1 MQELIINEKQD
12 KRIIAFIQDGKLIEK
27 YEQNN
32 RIKRLEGNIYV
43 GKVRNILPGM
53 QAAFV
58 DIGETKN
65 AFIHLKDILPKK
77 DIVKDSENQN
87 EEMVKDIKQ
96 VIRVGMPILVEV
108 KKDSNDKKGARVST
122 HLSLVSRYLVLMPNT
137 NIVTISQKIEEKEE
151 IERLK
156 KIVEK
161 YLPNYMGI
169 IIRTSCRGKQEEEI
183 LKDLQLLEKRWNYIQ
198 KEFELTDSYPKLI
211 EKNDD
216 ILKKLIMDTMDHGI
230 ERITTN
236 TKESYQEIKKDLE
249 ELGKNVNI
257 TLELKEE
264 DLLQRYDL
272 AEQLEK
278 ACNRKVW
285 LNCGGFITIDKTE
298 ALTAIDVNSAKYTG
312 KQDVGETILKVNK
325 EASKEIAKQLRLRD
339 IGGIIIIDYIDM
351 KSEED
356 RKIIIEE
363 LEEYLKQD
371 RSKTQILGFTKLNL
385 LEMTR
390 KHICSN
396 YQIEKGEEE

>member
-137 NIVTISQKIEEKEE
+137 NIITISQKI
-151 IERLK
+151 
-156 KIVEK
+156 
-161 YLPNYMGI
+161 
-169 IIRTSCRGKQEEEI
+169 
-183 LKDLQLLEKRWNYIQ
+183 
-198 KEFELTDSYPKLI
+198 
-211 EKNDD
+211 
-216 ILKKLIMDTMDHGI
+216 
-230 ERITTN
+230 
-236 TKESYQEIKKDLE
+236 
-249 ELGKNVNI
+249 
-257 TLELKEE
+257 
-264 DLLQRYDL
+264 
-272 AEQLEK
+272 
-278 ACNRKVW
+278 
-285 LNCGGFITIDKTE
+285 
-298 ALTAIDVNSAKYTG
+298 
-312 KQDVGETILKVNK
+312 
-325 EASKEIAKQLRLRD
+325 
-339 IGGIIIIDYIDM
+339 
-351 KSEED
+351 
-356 RKIIIEE
+356 
-363 LEEYLKQD
+363 
-371 RSKTQILGFTKLNL
+371 
-385 LEMTR
+385 
-390 KHICSN
+390 
-396 YQIEKGEEE
+396 

>member
-77 DIVKDSENQN
+77 DIVKDRENQK

-108 KKDSNDKKGARVST
+108 KKDSNDKKGARVSA

-137 NIVTISQKIEEKEE
+137 NIITISQKIEEKEE

-161 YLPNYMGI
+161 HLTNNMGV
-169 IIRTSCRGKQEEEI
+169 IIRTSCRGKQEKEI
-183 LKDLQLLEKRWNYIQ
+183 LKDLQLLEKRWSYIQ
-198 KEFELTDSYPKLI
+198 KEFKLTDCYPKLI
-211 EKNDD
+211 EKNND

-230 ERITTN
+230 EKITTN
-236 TKESYQEIKKDLE
+236 TKKAYKEIEKDLE
-249 ELGKNVNI
+249 ELGQNVNI
-257 TLELKEE
+257 ALELSQE

-278 ACNRKVW
+278 SYNRKVW

-312 KQDVGETILKVNK
+312 KQDVEETILKVNK

-351 KSEED
+351 NSEEH
-356 RKIIIEE
+356 REIIIKE
-363 LEEYLKQD
+363 LEENLKQD

-396 YQIEKGEEE
+396 YQKEKGEEE